1 MSEIVSVQI
10 GQSLLPERWDLI
22 GQPARPRIVDLST
35 WMCFRTKVD
44 SKNSS
49 ETAIN
54 EQDALHSDQLVS
66 FHPRIG
72 KGRTQALMSFF
83 EED

>member
-10 GQSLLPERWDLI
+10 GQSLLPELWDLI
-22 GQPARPRIVDLST
+22 GQPARPRIVDLPT
-35 WMCFRTKVD
+35 WMCFRTKAD

-54 EQDALHSDQLVS
+54 EQDALYSDQLVL
-66 FHPRIG
+66 FHP
-72 KGRTQALMSFF
+72 
-83 EED
+83 